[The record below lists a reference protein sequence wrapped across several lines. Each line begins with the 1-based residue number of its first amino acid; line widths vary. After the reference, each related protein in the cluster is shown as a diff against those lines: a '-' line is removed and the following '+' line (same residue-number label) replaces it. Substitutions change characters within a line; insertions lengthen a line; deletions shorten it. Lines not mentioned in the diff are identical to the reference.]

1 MKILGVDFGDSRT
14 GYAISDILGFAA
26 NVLPALKSKS
36 IKKVADYTA
45 ELAEKNGAEKI
56 ILGFPKNMNGTL
68 GPRAEKT
75 ERLAEMLK
83 ERTAVPIVLW
93 DERLTT
99 VSAHSLMNET
109 NVRGQKRKDSVD
121 SISAA
126 YILQGYLDS
135 LKL

>member
-1 MKILGVDFGDSRT
+1 MKFLGVDFGDSRT
-14 GYAISDILGFAA
+14 GYAVSDALGFGAS
-26 NVLPALKSKS
+26 VLPAFKSKS
-36 IKKVADYTA
+36 INAVAEYTA
-45 ELAEKNGAEKI
+45 KLAEEKEAEKI
-56 ILGFPKNMNGTL
+56 ILGLPKNMNGTL

-75 ERLAEMLK
+75 MHLADLISDI
-83 ERTAVPIVLW
+83 TDIPIVMW

-109 NVRGQKRKDSVD
+109 NVRGEKRKNSVD

-135 LKL
+135 LK

>member
-1 MKILGVDFGDSRT
+1 MKILGVDFGDTRT
-14 GYAISDILGFAA
+14 GYAVSDAMGFAA
-26 NVLPALKSKS
+26 NILPAFKCRNMSA
-36 IKKVADYTA
+36 VAEYTA
-45 ELAEKNGAEKI
+45 ALAKEQGAEKI

-75 ERLAEMLK
+75 QKLAEMLK
-83 ERTAVPIVLW
+83 KEIDIPIILW

-99 VSAHSLMNET
+99 VSAHNLMNET
-109 NVRGQKRKDSVD
+109 NVRGEKRKNSVD

-135 LKL
+135 LN

>member
-14 GYAISDILGFAA
+14 GYAISDELGFGAS
-26 NVLPALKSKS
+26 VLEAYKCKS
-36 IKKVADYTA
+36 IKGVAEYTA
-45 ELAEKNGAEKI
+45 ELAQKLRAEKI
-56 ILGFPKNMNGTL
+56 VLGFPKNMNGTL

-75 ERLAEMLK
+75 QRLAKMIEELIDI
-83 ERTAVPIVLW
+83 PIIFW

-109 NVRGQKRKDSVD
+109 NVRGKKRKESVD
-121 SISAA
+121 SVSAA

-135 LKL
+135 VR

>member
-14 GYAISDILGFAA
+14 GYAISDAMGFGA
-26 NVLPALKSKS
+26 NVLPAFKSKS
-36 IKKVADYTA
+36 IMNVAEHTA
-45 ELAEKNGAEKI
+45 ALAAEHSAEKI

-75 ERLAEMLK
+75 SRLAEIIK
-83 ERTAVPIVLW
+83 ELMDIPVILW

-99 VSAHSLMNET
+99 VSAHNLMNET

-126 YILQGYLDS
+126 YILQCYLDS
-135 LKL
+135 LH

>member
-1 MKILGVDFGDSRT
+1 
-14 GYAISDILGFAA
+14 
-26 NVLPALKSKS
+26 
-36 IKKVADYTA
+36 
-45 ELAEKNGAEKI
+45 
-56 ILGFPKNMNGTL
+56 MNGTL

-75 ERLAEMLK
+75 KRLAEMLK
-83 ERTAVPIVLW
+83 ERTEIPIILW

>member
-14 GYAISDILGFAA
+14 GYAISDAMGFGA
-26 NVLPALKSKS
+26 NVLPAFKSKS
-36 IKKVADYTA
+36 IRNVAEHTVALAA
-45 ELAEKNGAEKI
+45 EHSAEKI

-75 ERLAEMLK
+75 SRLAEIIK
-83 ERTAVPIVLW
+83 ELTDVPVILW

-99 VSAHSLMNET
+99 VSAHNLMNET

-135 LKL
+135 L

>member
-14 GYAISDILGFAA
+14 GYAISDAMGFGA
-26 NVLPALKSKS
+26 NVLPAFKSKS
-36 IKKVADYTA
+36 IMNVAEHTA
-45 ELAEKNGAEKI
+45 ALAAEHSAEKI

-75 ERLAEMLK
+75 SRLAEIIK
-83 ERTAVPIVLW
+83 ELTDIPVILW

-99 VSAHSLMNET
+99 VSAHNLMNET

-126 YILQGYLDS
+126 YILQCYLDS
-135 LKL
+135 LH